1 MNLTARH
8 RRIARTLWDCGGR
21 LDEAAAREH
30 VRTGTLRRWLADPQF
45 RALLAQDALEPL
57 LQATSAMLR
66 WAPAAVARLIQDLE
80 SESAGDARQAARE
93 ILKLALDAQKGLAPP
108 DRSAAARR
116 AANGDPDSPE
126 ADAQDPLSLRVAALP
141 DEQLARLL
149 AILNGASP
157 KQPGIRKEPP

>member
-30 VRTGTLRRWLADPQF
+30 VRIDTLRRWLADPQF
-45 RALLAQDALEPL
+45 RALLAQDSLEPL

-93 ILKLALDAQKGLAPP
+93 ILKLALDAQKELAPP
-108 DRSAAARR
+108 ADPAAARQ
-116 AANGDPDSPE
+116 AAGSSA
-126 ADAQDPLSLRVAALP
+126 ADLGAEPQDPLSQRVAALS
-141 DEQLARLL
+141 DRQLAHLL
-149 AILNGASP
+149 AVLNSETP
-157 KQPGIRKEPP
+157 DPPGT

>member
-1 MNLTARH
+1 MNLTTRH

-30 VRTGTLRRWLADPQF
+30 VRIDTLRRWLADPQF

-108 DRSAAARR
+108 ADPAAARQ
-116 AANGDPDSPE
+116 AADGSAADPAAEP
-126 ADAQDPLSLRVAALP
+126 QDPLSQRVAALS
-141 DEQLARLL
+141 DRQLAHLL
-149 AILNGASP
+149 AVLNGKTS
-157 KQPGIRKEPP
+157 EPPGT

>member
-30 VRTGTLRRWLADPQF
+30 VRIDTLRRWLADPQF

-93 ILKLALDAQKGLAPP
+93 ILKLALDAQKELAPP
-108 DRSAAARR
+108 ADPAAARR
-116 AANGDPDSPE
+116 AAGRSAADPAAEP
-126 ADAQDPLSLRVAALP
+126 QDPLSQRVAALS
-141 DEQLARLL
+141 DRQLAHLL
-149 AILNGASP
+149 AVLNGKTP
-157 KQPGIRKEPP
+157 EPPGT